1 MITEAGAKRD
11 FKDRLY
17 AEFARIGKAIASPHR
32 LEILDVVAQ
41 GERTVESLAA
51 ETGLSVANASRHLQ
65 QLRQA
70 QLVLARRDGLF
81 VHYRLAGPEVLS
93 LTLALRRVGEE
104 HLAEVDRVVRDFF
117 GEREGFEPV
126 TPDELAQLMSNG
138 EIVLLDVR
146 SEHEY
151 AAGHIAGARSMPVAD
166 IEARLGELPRNQ
178 NYVAYCRGPYCVY
191 ADEAVALLRANG
203 LEATRLSDG
212 YPEWWLAGR
221 PVRVDRPDETRREA
235 MKRLLTVGYGA
246 VSYVI
251 FLAAFLYA
259 IGFVGNFL
267 VPRTIDAG
275 VAAPIAEAIIV
286 NLLLLSL
293 FAVQH
298 SVMARP
304 AFKRWWTRFVAPSI
318 ERSTY
323 VLLASLALFVLY
335 WQWRTMPAVIWD
347 VSSSAGRVVLWALF
361 CLGWATVLASTFMIN
376 HFDLFGLRQ
385 VYLSWRGKPYSD
397 LVFRTLLLYRLVR
410 HPIMLGFIVAFW
422 ATPT

>member
-1 MITEAGAKRD
+1 VITRAGAKRD

-17 AEFARIGKAIASPHR
+17 AEFARIGKAMASPHR

-81 VHYRLAGPEVLS
+81 VHYRLAGLEVLS

-104 HLAEVDRVVRDFF
+104 HLAEVDRVVRDFL

-146 SEHEY
+146 PAHEY

-221 PVRVDRPDETRREA
+221 PVQTAASNDHESPPRR
-235 MKRLLTVGYGA
+235 
-246 VSYVI
+246 
-251 FLAAFLYA
+251 
-259 IGFVGNFL
+259 
-267 VPRTIDAG
+267 
-275 VAAPIAEAIIV
+275 
-286 NLLLLSL
+286 
-293 FAVQH
+293 
-298 SVMARP
+298 
-304 AFKRWWTRFVAPSI
+304 
-318 ERSTY
+318 
-323 VLLASLALFVLY
+323 
-335 WQWRTMPAVIWD
+335 
-347 VSSSAGRVVLWALF
+347 
-361 CLGWATVLASTFMIN
+361 
-376 HFDLFGLRQ
+376 
-385 VYLSWRGKPYSD
+385 
-397 LVFRTLLLYRLVR
+397 
-410 HPIMLGFIVAFW
+410 
-422 ATPT
+422 